1 MIRCMRSVWWWL
13 KWTINN
19 FVCLKQFD
27 NGHGSACLRFNI
39 PILFGQSMR
48 KEKVMR
54 ASRLKFLVV
63 AAALLFGLVA
73 GRVNAGEVK
82 AAVAA
87 NFTAPVQQI
96 VELFQKE
103 SGHTVKLSFGSSGK
117 LYAQIKEGAPFD
129 VFLAAD
135 EKNPK
140 LLEQEGLAVANTRF
154 VYALGKLVLWS
165 AQPGFVDDK
174 GAVLRKGSYNK
185 LAYADPKLAPYG
197 LAAQETLQKLE
208 LWDKVQS
215 KLVTGES
222 IAQSYQFAAT
232 GNAELAF
239 IALSQI
245 TKDGKVTEGSW
256 WIVPAELYN
265 PIKQSA
271 VLLSAAKDKAAAQT
285 FLAYLKSEKALA
297 IIRSFG
303 YGLP

>member
-1 MIRCMRSVWWWL
+1 MEM
-13 KWTINN
+13 K
-19 FVCLKQFD
+19 
-27 NGHGSACLRFNI
+27 
-39 PILFGQSMR
+39 
-48 KEKVMR
+48 
-54 ASRLKFLVV
+54 SRNLNLVV
-63 AAALLFGLVA
+63 WVGALLFGSVA
-73 GRVNAGEVK
+73 SSVNAGEVN

-87 NFTAPVQQI
+87 NFTAPVQKI
-96 VELFQKE
+96 ADLFQKE
-103 SGHTVKLSFGSSGK
+103 TGHTVKFSFGSSGK
-117 LYAQIKEGAPFD
+117 FYSQIKEGAPFD

-140 LLEQEGLAVANTRF
+140 LLESEGLAVADTRF

-165 AQPGFVDDK
+165 AKPGFVDDK
-174 GAVLRKGSYNK
+174 GAVLGKDGFNK
-185 LAYADPKLAPYG
+185 VAYADPKLAPYG
-197 LAAQETLQKLE
+197 LAAQETLQKMK

-222 IAQSYQFAAT
+222 ITQTYQFAAT

-256 WIVPAELYN
+256 WMIPADMYT

-271 VLLSAAKDKAAAQT
+271 VQLSAAKDPVAAKAFMT
-285 FLAYLKSEKALA
+285 FLKSEKALV
-297 IIRSFG
+297 IIRGFG

>member
-1 MIRCMRSVWWWL
+1 MCISALR
-13 KWTINN
+13 
-19 FVCLKQFD
+19 
-27 NGHGSACLRFNI
+27 GH
-39 PILFGQSMR
+39 
-48 KEKVMR
+48 
-54 ASRLKFLVV
+54 V
-63 AAALLFGLVA
+63 AAVVVLFGLMSTQ
-73 GRVNAGEVK
+73 VNAGEVN

-117 LYAQIKEGAPFD
+117 FYSQIKEGAPFD

-140 LLEQEGLAVANTRF
+140 QLEQEGLAVANTRF

-165 AQPGFVDDK
+165 AKPGFVDDK
-174 GAVLRKGSYNK
+174 GVVLSKGNYNK
-185 LAYADPKLAPYG
+185 IAYADPKLAPYG
-197 LAAQETLQKLE
+197 LAAQETLQKLD

-222 IAQSYQFAAT
+222 IAQAYQFAAT

-245 TKDGKVTEGSW
+245 TKDGKVTDGSW
-256 WIVPAELYN
+256 WIVPADMYN

-271 VLLSAAKDKAAAQT
+271 VQLTAAKDKVAAQAFLT
-285 FLAYLKSEKALA
+285 FLKSEKALA